1 MLFESNVNVNVGMDI
16 SLIIEAQVPA
26 LQWLIPLAELTK
38 STEKTNNSV
47 ALNQG
52 KAPVPRLK

>member
-16 SLIIEAQVPA
+16 SLIIEAQVHA
-26 LQWLIPLAELTK
+26 LQWLIPLSELTK
-38 STEKTNNSV
+38 SKEKTNNSV

>member
-1 MLFESNVNVNVGMDI
+1 MNVGMDI

-26 LQWLIPLAELTK
+26 LQWLIPLSELTK